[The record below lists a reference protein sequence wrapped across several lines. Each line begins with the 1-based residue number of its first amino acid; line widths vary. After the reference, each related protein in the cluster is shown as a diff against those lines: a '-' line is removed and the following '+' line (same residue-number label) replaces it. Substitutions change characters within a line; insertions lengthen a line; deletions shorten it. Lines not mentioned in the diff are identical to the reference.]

1 MAGDAHSPAFRETA
15 SKVDSAVSVVFIIV
29 PILILLMAI
38 FVGWA
43 MWKRPDLL
51 RRPYGRY
58 GRYGQYGHYGPYGQ
72 LGQYGRFT

>member
-1 MAGDAHSPAFRETA
+1 MAGDGHSPAFRETA
-15 SKVDSAVSVVFIIV
+15 SKVDSAISVVFIIV

-51 RRPYGRY
+51 RRPYGP
-58 GRYGQYGHYGPYGQ
+58 YGHHGHHGHHGH
-72 LGQYGRFT
+72 LI